1 MRHLLNAFLS
11 HRTRLAVAVVLIICL
26 LAPQPAHAQFGLGG
40 LISAIGGIGS
50 AILNVIA
57 PALQQQNGL
66 LSTLNNVLNAVN
78 AFFQNVIYPKS
89 AIARAQGLVGA
100 LGGLY
105 ATIQAT
111 STVNVAS
118 ATLPVPQTFEG
129 LVLSRNPMNIP
140 TITTQFQNLYQTVP
154 AATDASPEQRNM
166 IDMTDAASQDA
177 FKRSVAIDAI
187 ADTEMQA
194 ADQIN
199 NELQAAAPGTAP
211 MIEAEAAAW
220 LVRSNAYTQ
229 SALSDVIRVR
239 AIALANNSDLM
250 KFNAASAAQFRQ
262 DAINAL
268 K

>member
-57 PALQQQNGL
+57 PALKQQNGL

-239 AIALANNSDLM
+239 AIALANNSDLI